1 MTDEVNWAEVLA
13 EFELDPAYVHLS
25 LSVIAPHPRSVR
37 AAIERH
43 RAGFDRNPALY
54 FHRRDDLHRRVLAKA
69 GRYLAADPDSIA
81 LTESTTMG
89 LAVVYTGIVLRPG
102 QEILSTG
109 HEHYAAKELLRF
121 KAESS
126 GAGHRTIEL
135 YQDPRTATA
144 EEISSA
150 VARGIGDRTRLL
162 ALTWVHS
169 GTGVKLPL
177 ARIASV
183 VAEINLGRAPGD
195 EVLVCVDGV
204 HGMGVEDFEVRDL
217 GCDFFVSGCHKWL
230 FGPRGTGLV
239 WGSERGWDA
248 VRPIVTSFDV
258 EAFWPWYQGFS
269 PDDKAPKA
277 RLCTPGGFPAYEHR
291 WALAEAFDFHEDL
304 GKSRIAE
311 RIHALN
317 EHCRAAVADV
327 RGVRVRTPDNAEL
340 TSGMVCFDV
349 PGVDPA
355 SVVELLE
362 AENVVAGQT
371 PYRSSA
377 VRFAPG
383 VLNTFAD
390 IDRGVDALARVVK
403 TST

>member
-1 MTDEVNWAEVLA
+1 MTEETDWARVRA
-13 EFELDPAYVHLS
+13 EFDLDPAYVHLS
-25 LSVIAPHPRSVR
+25 LSVIAPHPRPVR

-43 RAGFDRNPALY
+43 RAGLDRNPALY
-54 FHRRDDLHRRVLAKA
+54 FHRRDDLHRRVLEKA
-69 GRYLAADPDSIA
+69 GHYLAADPDSIA

-89 LAVVYTGIVLRPG
+89 LAVVFTGMVLRQG

-126 GAGHRTIEL
+126 GAAHRTIDL
-135 YQDPRTATA
+135 YEDPRTATA
-144 EEISSA
+144 DEIVSA
-150 VARGIGDRTRLL
+150 VARGLGERTRLL

-177 ARIASV
+177 ARIGAV
-183 VAEINLGRAPGD
+183 VAEANRGRAPGT
-195 EVLVCVDGV
+195 EILVCVDGV
-204 HGMGVEDFEVRDL
+204 HGMGVEDFEVGDL
-217 GCDFFVSGCHKWL
+217 GCDFFVAGCHKWL

-239 WGSERGWDA
+239 WGSERGWAA

-258 EAFWPWYQGFS
+258 EVFWPWYQGFS
-269 PDDKAPKA
+269 PDEKAPKA

-291 WALAEAFDFHEDL
+291 WALAETFDFHQAL
-304 GKSRIAE
+304 GKPRVAE
-311 RIHALN
+311 RIHTLN
-317 EHCRAAVADV
+317 EHCRAAVAGI

-349 PGVDPA
+349 PGLDPA
-355 SVVELLE
+355 KVVELLE
-362 AENVVAGQT
+362 ADGVIAGQT

-383 VLNTFAD
+383 VLNTFGD
-390 IDRGVDALARVVK
+390 IDRGAEALARLVK
-403 TST
+403 AHT